1 MKEKTPRE
9 VHAEERREQII
20 EAATFVFSRKGFQ
33 AATNKEI
40 AAEAGIAPGLIYHYF
55 KDRQDLLANVVSKV
69 NPAINLVRQRR
80 AVQKDM
86 PLRDALLE
94 FSCEFVKFV
103 ENSDNIA
110 LAKVIIGELLRN
122 GEAAEMFYKAVP
134 QEVVL
139 YISGLLEKH
148 LPEHSKARKNLF
160 QTALL
165 FMGPMT
171 LWFFMRVI
179 FNADIQQFDAEHH
192 VDLFMAS
199 LEMGD

>member
-103 ENSDNIA
+103 ENSDNLA
-110 LAKVIIGELLRN
+110 LAKVIIGEMLRN

-134 QEVVL
+134 HEVVL

-148 LPEHSKARKNLF
+148 LSERSKARQNLC
-160 QTALL
+160 QTAIS
-165 FMGPMT
+165 FVGPMT
-171 LWFFMRVI
+171 LWFFLRVI
-179 FNADIQQFDAEHH
+179 FNADLQPFDAEHH